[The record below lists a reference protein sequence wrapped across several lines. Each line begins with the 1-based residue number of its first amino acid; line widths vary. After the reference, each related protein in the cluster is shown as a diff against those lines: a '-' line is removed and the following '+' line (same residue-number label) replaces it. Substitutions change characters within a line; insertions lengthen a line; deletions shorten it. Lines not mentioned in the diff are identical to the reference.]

1 MERTFA
7 EISEKIGTAFP
18 ERFTILEQGAF
29 DLGYAQQRQ
38 AFFMRAEKDLEQNT
52 SEQAAHEE

>member
-7 EISEKIGTAFP
+7 EIAEKIGESFP

-38 AFFMRAEKDLEQNT
+38 AFFTRVEEEPSQNT
-52 SEQAAHEE
+52 SEQKG